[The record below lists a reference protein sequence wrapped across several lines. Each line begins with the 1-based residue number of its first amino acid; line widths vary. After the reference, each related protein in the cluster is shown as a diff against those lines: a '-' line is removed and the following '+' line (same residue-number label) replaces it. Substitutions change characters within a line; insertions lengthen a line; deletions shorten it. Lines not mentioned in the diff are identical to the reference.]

1 MNGCACHYDLCP
13 ISNSLPG
20 LLQISMTGYRQQ
32 PIPVKLDIGPEDLRW
47 LPRTRDDYLQCATV
61 PVALTFALCLWE

>member
-1 MNGCACHYDLCP
+1 MNWCACHYDLCP

-32 PIPVKLDIGPEDLRW
+32 PIPVKLDIGPEDLR
-47 LPRTRDDYLQCATV
+47 
-61 PVALTFALCLWE
+61 